1 MVVESAVMK
10 LWQKLGV
17 VGVSAFI
24 FLLLLVAM
32 TGRFA
37 RKTASVD
44 PLRSWN
50 SRAIA
55 STFAGVR
62 VREIDPTD
70 AAVVFLYDLDNR
82 TNTDY
87 QLRKGPTVV
96 MTRLRSSG
104 SLSSEKL
111 VALSSSVFVPAKNRT
126 RIALEVLRHF
136 GWSSRMDA
144 ASEDRIRDLV
154 AGELV
159 DVGGFV
165 LFDEEARFQ
174 IDLPGGWPEV
184 QQESASLPGGD

>member
-1 MVVESAVMK
+1 MK

-17 VGVSAFI
+17 VGVSALL
-24 FLLLLVAM
+24 FLLLLVAL
-32 TGRFA
+32 TGRFS

-44 PLRSWN
+44 PPHSWN

-70 AAVVFLYDLDNR
+70 AAVVFLYDVDNR

-96 MTRLRSSG
+96 MTRLKSSG

-136 GWSSRMDA
+136 AWSSHMDA

-159 DVGGFV
+159 DVDGFV
-165 LFDEEARFQ
+165 LFDEEARYQ
-174 IDLPGGWPEV
+174 IDLPGGWTEI
-184 QQESASLPGGD
+184 QQESASPPRGN